1 MINRPEYLAELL
13 RWKDKDDLIKIIT
26 GVRRCGKSTL
36 LMLFQDYLKKN
47 GVKDSQILDIN
58 LEMAA
63 NDNLLDWKALHQ
75 YIESHAAKGKKTYV
89 LLDEIQMVNDF
100 PRAVNSLRLKKNIDV
115 YVTGSNAAMLS
126 KDIKNVLGGRTIEI
140 RMLPF
145 SFREY
150 LSSFPGNE
158 QTELDKKYN
167 DYVTR
172 GSFPQTI
179 EFYTA
184 NAVYDERAWHTY
196 MDSVYNTIIV
206 KDVLSRQGVQEFS
219 KLEQVIAF
227 MFSNIGNETSIN
239 NMGNII
245 NNDMRGRQTNSKIHA
260 QTIEKY
266 LENLLDGYVFY
277 KANPNYLKG
286 RNRLRNNAKY
296 YAVDVGLRYFLLGG
310 TSIDDSGH
318 ILENVVYLE
327 LLRRGYD
334 VEFGKADDA
343 EIDFVAR
350 KPGGKIEYYQ
360 VTQTLMDKKVL
371 ERELKPLQQIKD
383 NYPKFILSRDYDS
396 SNFAGIR
403 HINVLEWLTSL
414 SI

>member
-1 MINRPEYLAELL
+1 MINRPEYLADLL

-36 LMLFQDYLKKN
+36 LMLFQDYLRNN

-63 NDNLLDWKALHQ
+63 NDTLLDWKALHR
-75 YIESHAAKGKKTYV
+75 YVEGHAAKGKKTYV
-89 LLDEIQMVNDF
+89 LLDEIQMVSDF

-115 YVTGSNAAMLS
+115 YVTGSNASMLS

-140 RMLPF
+140 KMLPF
-145 SFREY
+145 SFKEY
-150 LSSFPGNE
+150 LSSFPENDR
-158 QTELDKKYN
+158 TELDKKYN

-179 EFYTA
+179 EFYTNTA
-184 NAVYDERAWHTY
+184 AYDERAWHTY

-206 KDVLSRQGVQEFS
+206 KDVLSRQGIQEFS
-219 KLEQVIAF
+219 KLERVIAF
-227 MFSNIGNETSIN
+227 MFSTIGSETSIN
-239 NMGNII
+239 NMGTTI
-245 NNDMRGRQTNSKIHA
+245 NNDMKGKPTDSKIHA
-260 QTIEKY
+260 LTIERY
-266 LENLLDGYVFY
+266 LESLLDGYVFY
-277 KANPNYLKG
+277 KVNPSYLRGK
-286 RNRLRNNAKY
+286 NRLRSNAKY
-296 YAVDVGLRYFLLGG
+296 YAVDAGLRYFLLGG
-310 TSIDDSGH
+310 TAINDAGH
-318 ILENVVYLE
+318 VLENVVYLE

-334 VEFGKADDA
+334 VEFGKIGDT

-350 KPGGKIEYYQ
+350 KPGGKVEYYQ

-371 ERELKPLQQIKD
+371 ERELGPLQQIQD

-403 HINVLEWLTSL
+403 HINVLEWLTKK
-414 SI
+414 